1 MRLSD
6 MAGKEVINVF
16 DGTRM
21 GVFGDAD
28 LLLEIETGR
37 IRQLYLSSG
46 GVRRRRNAHAV
57 SWSDV
62 VRIGPDLVVI
72 NSRTDEPKAPPE
84 GKAKA
89 R

>member
-37 IRQLYLSSG
+37 IRQLYLSTG
-46 GVRRRRNAHAV
+46 GIRRRRYAHPV
-57 SWSDV
+57 DWTDV

-72 NSRTDEPKAPPE
+72 NSRTDEPKAPAE
-84 GKAKA
+84 GKARTK
-89 R
+89 